1 MTSFLDHS
9 ATRQIDSIQLTDNIN
24 IKEKWFENW
33 TQVLTIL
40 NIANNFERHSNIGLV
55 LYSNGLAS
63 EVRTQ
68 TEHIEF
74 RKPDSN
80 RTIRNLKTG
89 LEQDNLKAA
98 KEPSN
103 TRLVRYSNGLAFEV
117 RTQTEHIEFRKP
129 DSNRMIR
136 NLKTGL
142 VQDNLKAAKEP
153 SNTRLVWYS
162 NVYCSLLIGSSLI
175 LNIVHRKNGIYN
187 KYNYVEIQTR

>member
-1 MTSFLDHS
+1 M
-9 ATRQIDSIQLTDNIN
+9 
-24 IKEKWFENW
+24 
-33 TQVLTIL
+33 

-55 LYSNGLAS
+55 RYSNGLAF

-103 TRLVRYSNGLAFEV
+103 TRLVRSSNG
-117 RTQTEHIEFRKP
+117 
-129 DSNRMIR
+129 
-136 NLKTGL
+136 
-142 VQDNLKAAKEP
+142 
-153 SNTRLVWYS
+153 
-162 NVYCSLLIGSSLI
+162 YCSLLIGSSLI